1 MLRVARLKRAGKPK
15 PLWLTFTSVS
25 VLNAPT
31 KCEVANNEVVT
42 KAVVAQVE
50 WDSATK
56 GESEGEL
63 TFTPTVENAEKTE
76 KEFVEIKVKSKAGQT
91 CGVAGTYHVTGTA
104 TAVVVK
110 PKVYGAAKELEFP
123 TTGSENALAINK
135 NYAARS
141 PAVRPSVSRAA
152 KNSRRDK
159 VDARRQR

>member
-1 MLRVARLKRAGKPK
+1 M
-15 PLWLTFTSVS
+15 S

-135 NYAARS
+135 NAATFTGG
-141 PAVRPSVSRAA
+141 ATVSLSGGEEF
-152 KNSRRDK
+152 KE
-159 VDARRQR
+159 V